1 MNVKVKVFKDSYGDD
16 GMYDDGFKTL
26 EVYVAIIPQGHS
38 YEADHAYEPEHADG
52 EEVRADGYA
61 PDGGAQVDVDGG
73 SLFDEGDDGA
83 LKRSTATEL

>member
-1 MNVKVKVFKDSYGDD
+1 MDVKVKVYEDSYGDD
-16 GMYDDGFKTL
+16 GMYYDGFKTL

-73 SLFDEGDDGA
+73 SLFDDGEPEVF
-83 LKRSTATEL
+83 KHSGIATP